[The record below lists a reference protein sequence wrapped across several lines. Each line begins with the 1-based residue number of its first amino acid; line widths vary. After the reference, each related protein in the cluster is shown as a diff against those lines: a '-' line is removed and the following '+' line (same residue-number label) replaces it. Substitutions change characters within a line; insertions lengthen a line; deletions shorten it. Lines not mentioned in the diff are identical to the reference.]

1 MTTAADNAPAKVLHS
16 PADDALV
23 ELLDGLRLWEA
34 EAAVDHALRDWA
46 NARGWSIRD
55 ASEVAQELRGLGR
68 HDTLHIKERGVP
80 DPGLDRESVAGIA
93 AFMLVNVAR
102 GRAATDYGLDAI
114 VGIPDRTRRRYIA
127 THGIH
132 ADTAW
137 MDAHYGYGIALAAL
151 VRGGRTEQTARAW
164 IRRNPGRPY
173 TEAFKGWRDRPRRVV
188 RDRVG
193 TNRV

>member
-1 MTTAADNAPAKVLHS
+1 MTKAGYNAPAKVLHS

-55 ASEVAQELRGLGR
+55 ASEVAQELRSLGR
-68 HDTLHIKERGVP
+68 YDALHIEQRGVP
-80 DPGLDRESVAGIA
+80 DAGLDRESVAGIA
-93 AFMLVNVAR
+93 AFMLVNLAR
-102 GRAATDYGLDAI
+102 GRAATDYGMDAI

-137 MDAHYGYGIALAAL
+137 MDAHLVHDIALAAL
-151 VRGGRTEQTARAW
+151 MRGGRSEQAARAW
-164 IRRNPGRPY
+164 IRRNPGRRY
-173 TEAFKGWRDRPRRVV
+173 TDAPPPRRPAAAA
-188 RDRVG
+188 
-193 TNRV
+193 

>member
-1 MTTAADNAPAKVLHS
+1 MTDAMGVAAQLRWLGQY
-16 PADDALV
+16 DA
-23 ELLDGLRLWEA
+23 
-34 EAAVDHALRDWA
+34 
-46 NARGWSIRD
+46 
-55 ASEVAQELRGLGR
+55 
-68 HDTLHIKERGVP
+68 LHIKERGVP
-80 DPGLDRESVAGIA
+80 DPGLDRESVAGVA
-93 AFMLVNVAR
+93 AFMLRNVAR
-102 GRAATDYGLDAI
+102 GRAATDYGMDAI

-127 THGIH
+127 DHGPR

-137 MDAHYGYGIALAAL
+137 MDARYGYRIALAAL
-151 VRGGRTEQTARAW
+151 VQGGRTEQTARAW